1 MNKCLFSIILFFC
14 STSLYAQLTYF
25 RNVDRTSGLPQDFVY
40 TLTGGVEGYLWVGT
54 GQGFSKY
61 NGSTVYST
69 QDIKLPQSAASASYF
84 SSDSTQWLGY
94 FNGTIAQ
101 LSAGTDSAKVFTNL
115 FTEKVSA
122 IIEANYGAIFLI
134 GQKGS
139 IGRYYKGNFIL
150 LPPPEDGL
158 IVYDAIHISD
168 TEFYLAS
175 ERGLLVI
182 NFTAASYTYSI
193 QDEAVFQ
200 HLYKTED
207 FLFAGGR
214 EGITSFDLYANGN
227 KSIYHTGT
235 AVNDLRVDNQQ
246 LWVATNGEGLLR
258 FNDFASLTSPTQFTT
273 THGLGS
279 NYIQCLGFD
288 RENNLWAGTSG
299 AGMSMFLG
307 DAFSYQY
314 QGLAANGLNSILAQK
329 RDKLWLGTEKGLF
342 SISNNTEIEF
352 LKEENITAVHADNS
366 GNIWVGIAGSGL
378 KVKLKEAEVFTD
390 ISIENWPNIR
400 HINFIHSDSKGN
412 VWLATRLHGVIQV
425 HLPNK
430 EVKQYNTSNILP
442 HNNIHQILCTA
453 DGKVWV
459 ASSDQGIGYIL
470 DDTFIKITSNESLNR
485 YEINC
490 IEEAG
495 DGKIWLGSNGG
506 GLFRYEP
513 DSIYHYAEND
523 GLLSQ
528 YINTIGLDKS
538 NNLWVGSVNGIN
550 VLYNNQQ
557 KFVPF
562 DTKLLEWSSLKVR
575 KNAFTV
581 AEGNVWLITDAGLL
595 NYQLTKDD
603 KKVIKPIVKLKSV
616 AIDGAQAQAET
627 LKDLPYGDYR
637 LKFDFEAIAFKHR
650 ENLQFRYQL
659 AGLNKDWSE
668 FATRDFAEYP
678 ILSAGNYILRLQV
691 KDINGLTSDETDVLV
706 INIATPFWQKPWF
719 YLLVFFIL
727 LGTAYSTHQIRLSR
741 LKKANKKLTIKVAEK
756 TEALAKEKE
765 KLEEAYKKLLELEGF
780 KESLNSM
787 IVHDL
792 KNPLNLI
799 ITLSEQKTP
808 IHEAGRQMLNM
819 VLNILD
825 VNRFEEA
832 KVALHIQDIKLI
844 DLLNRAIGQVSV
856 VMHQKHIHL
865 ENKLNKG
872 LQVEADPEIFV
883 RVMVNLL
890 SNAAKYSP
898 AGSKVVI
905 SAKKDKDNV
914 FISVKD
920 NGYGIP
926 ADELPYI
933 FDKFRQADNHR
944 EATVR
949 SSGLGLTFCK
959 LAVEA
964 HGGVIQVDSIE
975 NEGSVFTFSVK
986 GKQTEGEIIREKHD
1000 LSLSEIPLSD
1010 VDIKVLTPFMDK
1022 FQKLEV
1028 YDTSANIELINTLPD
1043 FSDNL
1048 VKWKEALLK
1057 AVLAFHEQK
1066 YNEFLG
1072 QLKQEKDF

>member
-1 MNKCLFSIILFFC
+1 MYKCLFSFILFFC
-14 STSLYAQLTYF
+14 CTNLFAQLTYF
-25 RNVDRTSGLPQDFVY
+25 RNVDRTSGLPLDFVY
-40 TLTGGVEGYLWVGT
+40 TIAGGAEGYLWVGT

-61 NGSTVYST
+61 NGSTVYAT
-69 QDIKLPQSAASASYF
+69 KDIKLPQNTASASFF
-84 SSDSTQWLGY
+84 STDSTQWFGY
-94 FNGTIAQ
+94 YNGTIAQ
-101 LSAGTDSAKVFTNL
+101 LKTGADTAKVFTDL
-115 FTEKVSA
+115 FTEKISA
-122 IIEANYGAIFLI
+122 IIEANYGAIFFI

-139 IGRYYKGNFIL
+139 IGRYYKDNFIV

-175 ERGLLVI
+175 EKGLLVI
-182 NFTAASYTYSI
+182 NFTADSYTYAV
-193 QDEAVFQ
+193 QDEAIFQ

-227 KSIYHTGT
+227 KSIYPTVT
-235 AVNDLRVDNQQ
+235 AVNDLQVENQH

-258 FNDFASLTSPTQFTT
+258 FDDFASLTEPTQFTT
-273 THGLGS
+273 VNGLAS

-299 AGMSMFLG
+299 AGMSLFLG

-314 QGLAANGLNSILAQK
+314 QNLADKGLNTVLANK
-329 RDKLWLGTEKGLF
+329 SDNLWIGTEEGLF
-342 SISNNTEIEF
+342 SVSYNNQEEF
-352 LKEENITAVHADNS
+352 LKGENITAVHVDQAE
-366 GNIWVGIAGSGL
+366 NIWVGINGSGL
-378 KVKLKEAEVFTD
+378 KVKLKGEKTFTD
-390 ISIENWPNIR
+390 LSIQNWPNIR
-400 HINFIHSDSKGN
+400 YVNFIQSDRKGN
-412 VWLATRLHGVIQV
+412 IWLATRLQGVIQ
-425 HLPNK
+425 LDLSSQ
-430 EVKQYNTSNILP
+430 EIKQYNTSNILP
-442 HNNIHQILCTA
+442 HNNIHQILSA
-453 DGKVWV
+453 EDGKVWI
-459 ASSDQGIGYIL
+459 ASSDQGIGYISNG
-470 DDTFIKITSNESLNR
+470 TFTKITSNEILNR

-490 IEEAG
+490 IEEAK

-513 DSIYHYAEND
+513 DSIYHYTEKE

-528 YINTIGLDKS
+528 YINTIGKDQS
-538 NNLWVGSVNGIN
+538 NNLWVGGVNGLN
-550 VLYNNQQ
+550 VLYNDTQE
-557 KFVPF
+557 FVPF
-562 DTKLLEWSSLKVR
+562 DTKQLEWSSLKIR
-575 KNAFTV
+575 KNAFTE
-581 AEGNVWLITDAGLL
+581 AEGNTWLITDSGLL
-595 NYQLTKDD
+595 NYQV
-603 KKVIKPIVKLKSV
+603 KKHSKKAIKPIVNLKSV
-616 AIDGAQAQAET
+616 AIDGEEVKSEVV
-627 LKDLPYGDYR
+627 KDLPYGDYR
-637 LKFDFEAIAFKHR
+637 LKFDFEAIAFKDK

-659 AGLNKDWSE
+659 YGLEKNWSD
-668 FATRDFAEYP
+668 FAIRDFAEYP
-678 ILSAGNYILRLQV
+678 ILSAGNYTLKLQV
-691 KDINGLTSDETDVLV
+691 KDVNGLTSNETSILT

-719 YLLVFFIL
+719 YILVFFLL
-727 LGTAYSTHQIRLSR
+727 LGIAYSIHQIRLSR

-756 TEALAKEKE
+756 TEALAQEKE

-808 IHEAGRQMLNM
+808 VHEAGRQMLNM

-832 KVALHIQDIKLI
+832 KVALHIQDIRLI

-856 VMHQKHIHL
+856 IMHQKHIHL

-872 LQVEADPEIFV
+872 LHVEADPEIFV

-905 SAKKDKDNV
+905 SAKKDNDNV

-926 ADELPYI
+926 ANELPFI

-964 HGGVIQVDSIE
+964 HGGVIQVNSTE

-1000 LSLSEIPLSD
+1000 SALSEIPLRD
-1010 VDIKVLTPFMDK
+1010 EDIKVLISYMDK
-1022 FQKLEV
+1022 FHSLEV

-1043 FSDNL
+1043 TSDNL
-1048 VKWKEALLK
+1048 IKWKEALLK
-1057 AVLAFHEQK
+1057 AVLAFHEQR
-1066 YNEFLG
+1066 YNDLLN
-1072 QLKQEKDF
+1072 QLKQAKDY